1 MRARTMLGT
10 ATVASLALTGL
21 VATPAMAAD
30 HPVINEFS
38 ANVTGLDGGFEFV
51 EVHAAPGTD
60 LSGHSLLV
68 VKGDNPHA
76 EVGEVLQSHAAPVL
90 DEAGLGVVDYPA
102 NGIQNGSI
110 TILLVE
116 GSAAVGTQIDA
127 DLDGTIDAGVGFTVV
142 DAVSVLDGD
151 AGDLGWGTQLTPD
164 FDGGEFTVGGASRI
178 PSGTDTDSAGDW
190 VRNDY
195 DKAGFEGFA
204 GPPAPGQAW
213 NTPGAANEVAEAQE
227 PPADLSCES
236 DTIAIG
242 AVQGSGDASPL
253 AGQTVVVRGT
263 VVGDWQAGGF
273 DGFTLQDAGDGDAAT
288 SDGIFVSA
296 PGAAEV
302 AEGDAVTVSGVAG
315 ESFGMTQV
323 SGATVLDCGEGEM
336 PTATELELPIDDHE
350 RFESM
355 LVTLP
360 QDLAIIEY
368 FNYGRY
374 GEVVVGTERQM
385 QPTAV
390 AAPGS
395 PEAAAIRE
403 ANAANRIT
411 IDDSRTAQNADPA
424 IHPGNLQEF
433 TLENSF
439 RGGDLITG
447 ITGVLDYRFDLWRIQ
462 PTEAGTF
469 TAVNS
474 REPAPEIEGAT
485 LEVTAF
491 NVLNYFTT
499 LGSRGAQTAEEL
511 ARQEAKI
518 VAALTELDSAII
530 GVNEIENNDGE
541 ALDTL
546 VAALNEAAG
555 PNDDGSARWA
565 GIDTGTVGTD
575 EITTALLY
583 QPALVTPEGEHAVL
597 DETVD
602 ARFDTSANR
611 PAIAQSFVDTAS
623 ERVITVAVNHLK
635 SKGSA
640 CEGDTGTPEQGN
652 CNEVRTDAAAALA
665 DWMASDPTGV
675 EADGSLI
682 IGDLNSYD
690 HEDPITTLEA
700 AGWSDLLER
709 FQGEEAYTYVFDGQ
723 LGYLDYGMADQALQ
737 PHVVGAAAWH
747 ANADEPSLID
757 YTMAFKADAQDALFA
772 PDPYRSSDHDAVV
785 VGLALEAAPPTE
797 TVVETFAGANRFE
810 TNAET
815 SRATFEPGT
824 DVLLASGELFPDALA
839 AGPAAASVDA
849 SLLLTRASVLPPATA
864 EELERLQPSTVT
876 IIGGTPSISPAV
888 VAQVLEVVPGAT
900 VERIAGINRYE
911 TAARL
916 AERYFG
922 DATTAF
928 VASGQVF
935 ADAVSASGTAA
946 VLGDVPVLLTPRDRA
961 DAATVSALGSLG
973 VESAIVLGGQPS
985 VSDAA
990 LRTYRD
996 AVGTVTRIAG
1006 SDRYATNAMLVDAF
1020 IEPAEEQAIAVATGL
1035 GFPDAL
1041 SASMVA
1047 GAHGAPVLLA
1057 VRNCVLLTVEE
1068 QIAALAPVRVHNI
1081 GGPPSLQPDAWRTG
1095 C

>member
-10 ATVASLALTGL
+10 ATIASLALAGL

-30 HPVINEFS
+30 HPVIDESS
-38 ANVTGLDGGFEFV
+38 AN
-51 EVHAAPGTD
+51 
-60 LSGHSLLV
+60 
-68 VKGDNPHA
+68 
-76 EVGEVLQSHAAPVL
+76 
-90 DEAGLGVVDYPA
+90 
-102 NGIQNGSI
+102 I
-110 TILLVE
+110 
-116 GSAAVGTQIDA
+116 
-127 DLDGTIDAGVGFTVV
+127 
-142 DAVSVLDGD
+142 
-151 AGDLGWGTQLTPD
+151 
-164 FDGGEFTVGGASRI
+164 
-178 PSGTDTDSAGDW
+178 
-190 VRNDY
+190 
-195 DKAGFEGFA
+195 
-204 GPPAPGQAW
+204 
-213 NTPGAANEVAEAQE
+213 
-227 PPADLSCES
+227 DLSCES
-236 DTIAIG
+236 QAMAIG
-242 AVQGSGDASPL
+242 AVQGSGEATPL

-263 VVGDWQAGGF
+263 VVGDWQVGGF
-273 DGFTLQDAGDGDAAT
+273 NGFTVQDAGDGDAAT
-288 SDGIFVSA
+288 SDGIFVYA

-315 ESFGMTQV
+315 EHFGMTQL
-323 SGATVLDCGEGEM
+323 SSATVLACGEGAM
-336 PTATELELPIDDHE
+336 PAATELELPIDDHE
-350 RFESM
+350 RYESM

-360 QDLAIIEY
+360 QDLAILEY

-403 ANAANRIT
+403 ANAMNRLT

-424 IHPGNLQEF
+424 IHPGNLEEF
-433 TLENSF
+433 TLENTF

-447 ITGVLDYRFDLWRIQ
+447 ITGVLDYRFDLWRLQ

-469 TAVNS
+469 TSVNS
-474 REPAPEIEGAT
+474 RGPAPEIAGAT
-485 LEVTAF
+485 LEVTSF

-541 ALDTL
+541 ALDAL

-611 PAIAQSFVDTAS
+611 PAIAQSFVDTATD
-623 ERVITVAVNHLK
+623 RVITVAVNHLK

-665 DWMASDPTGV
+665 DWMASEPTGV

-700 AGWSDLLER
+700 AGWSDLLEQ
-709 FQGEEAYTYVFDGQ
+709 FQGEEAYTYVFDGL
-723 LGYLDYGMADQALQ
+723 LGYLDYGLADQALQ

-747 ANADEPSLID
+747 ANADEPSIID
-757 YTMAFKADAQDALFA
+757 YAMAFKADAQDALFA

-785 VGLALEAAPPTE
+785 IGLALEAAPPTE
-797 TVVETFAGANRFE
+797 TVVETYAGANRFE

-815 SRATFEPGT
+815 SRATFAAGT

-849 SLLLTRASVLPPATA
+849 SLLLTRASVLPTATA

-876 IIGGTPSISPAV
+876 IVGGAPSISPAV
-888 VAQVLEVVPGAT
+888 VAQVLDIVPGAT
-900 VERIAGINRYE
+900 VERIAGANRYQ
-911 TAARL
+911 TAAEL

-946 VLGDVPVLLTPRDRA
+946 ALGDIPVLLTPRDRS
-961 DAATVSALGSLG
+961 DEATLEAFESLG
-973 VESAIVLGGQPS
+973 IESATVLGGQPS
-985 VSDAA
+985 VSDTA
-990 LRTYRD
+990 LRAYR
-996 AVGTVTRIAG
+996 ATGATVTRIAG
-1006 SDRYATNAMLVDAF
+1006 SDRYATNAMLIDAY
-1020 IEPAEEQAIAVATGL
+1020 ITPGDEQAIAVASGQN
-1035 GFPDAL
+1035 FPDAL

-1047 GAHGAPVLLA
+1047 GAHSAPVVLA
-1057 VRNCVLLTVEE
+1057 VRSCVLLSVEE
-1068 QIAALAPVRVHNI
+1068 QIAKLAPTAVYNV
-1081 GGPPSLQPDAWRTG
+1081 GGLPSLHPEAWRTS